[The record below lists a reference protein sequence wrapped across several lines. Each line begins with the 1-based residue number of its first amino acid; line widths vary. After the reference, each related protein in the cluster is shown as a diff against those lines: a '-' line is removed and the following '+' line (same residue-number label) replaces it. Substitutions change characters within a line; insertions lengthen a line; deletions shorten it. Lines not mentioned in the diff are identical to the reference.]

1 MISTQ
6 DFIVGL
12 DIGTTKICVLVG
24 RKNEHGKIEIVGE
37 GKADSLGVMRGVV
50 ANIDKTVDAIKKAV
64 KEAEDSSGVEIK
76 YVYVGIAG
84 QHIRS
89 MQHRGQMMRGYSE
102 TEITEADVKQMIVDM
117 RRLAVP
123 AGDRI
128 IDVLPQEFI
137 VDNETGIT
145 EPIGMCGAKLEA
157 DFHIITGQVS
167 AIQNIRKCVEKAGLE
182 LVEMFLEPHAS
193 SAAVLSD
200 EEKEAG
206 VALIDIGGG
215 TSDIAI
221 FHNEII
227 RHTAVVPFGGNI
239 ITEDIKEGCQVMR
252 AHAELLKV
260 RFGSALEQETQEN
273 QVVSIPGL
281 RGREPREISVRNL
294 SRIIQ
299 ARMEEV
305 IEMLDAEIL
314 SSTFKHKL
322 IGGVVLTGGGSYLKH
337 LVQLVQ
343 FKTGMDARIG
353 LPTEHLAPVKIDK
366 LKHPMYSTCLGLIL
380 KGIEDFEMKEKEQMA
395 DLAKRKAALLTQQ
408 PQVKEEVE
416 VAKEEE
422 NEEQPV
428 ENKKERKSI
437 FNGIWKGIK
446 DTFADDIDEE
456 FTTKN

>member
-366 LKHPMYSTCLGLIL
+366 LKHPMYSTCVGLIL